1 MHLGKPLLATFTL
14 MLLVSIGG
22 CSTFGGGGLF
32 ASDSTANVGS
42 AEWWKSNKS
51 KATFVPGKGYQV
63 AGVPGYFDDFGR
75 PMDGGAQPS
84 TPNKPDA
91 PILASYDDALDTQVD
106 EGLLGGLDPEYGI
119 AKLKRS
125 FGPARDADIAQ
136 QRYDEGEKLFKEKQ
150 FDKAAKKFKEA
161 AQRWE
166 NSPLEERAMFMEAES
181 YFFADRYPKANDGYV
196 TLIKKYVNTQFLDR
210 VITRQFAIARYWEQH
225 HRASP
230 HWPTT
235 PNLFDKSRH
244 FFDTKGHALKV
255 YESIRLNDPTGP
267 LADDAL
273 FATANSHFLSGR
285 YADADYYYGEL
296 RKEYPDSDFQ
306 YQAHLLGLQCKL
318 LCYQGPDYDQTPL
331 VEARQLTEQLLT
343 QFSRELGDERERILE
358 TRQQVAAALAVRD
371 WKMAQFYEGK
381 SEYGSARYYY
391 EQLVR
396 DYPTTKL
403 AEEAQTRLAAISDKP
418 DIPPN
423 YFEWL
428 EEALPSNKRTAIS
441 AQPVDEVR
449 R

>member
-1 MHLGKPLLATFTL
+1 MHVGKPLLVTFTL
-14 MLLVSIGG
+14 MLLVGIGG
-22 CSTFGGGGLF
+22 CSSLGGGGLF
-32 ASDSTANVGS
+32 ASETSANVGS
-42 AEWWKSNKS
+42 AQWWKANKS

-75 PMDGGAQPS
+75 PMDGGAEPAS
-84 TPNKPDA
+84 TGNPDA
-91 PILASYDDALDTQVD
+91 PVLASYEDALEPKVE
-106 EGLLGGLDPEYGI
+106 EGLLGGLDPEYSFH
-119 AKLKRS
+119 KLKRKL
-125 FGPARDADIAQ
+125 GPERNADLAQ
-136 QRYDEGEKLFKEKQ
+136 KCYDEGERLFKEK
-150 FDKAAKKFKEA
+150 KYTAAAKKFKEA

-166 NSPLEERAMFMEAES
+166 HSPLEERALFMEAES
-181 YFFADRYPKANDGYV
+181 YFFADRYPKANDGYNA
-196 TLIKKYVNTQFLDR
+196 LIKKYVNTQFLDKA
-210 VITRQFAIARYWEQH
+210 ITRQFAIARFWEQH
-225 HRASP
+225 HRAEP
-230 HWPTT
+230 RWPTT

-244 FFDTKGHALKV
+244 MFDTKGHALKV
-255 YESIRLNDPTGP
+255 YENIRLNDPTGP

-285 YADADYYYGEL
+285 YRDADYYYGEL
-296 RKEYPDSDFQ
+296 RKEYPESEFQ

-331 VEARQLTEQLLT
+331 AEARQLTEQLLT
-343 QFSRELGDERERILE
+343 QFSNELGDERKRILE
-358 TRQQVAAALAVRD
+358 TRQQVVAALAIRD

-381 SEYGSARYYY
+381 SEYGSARFYY

-403 AEEAQTRLAAISDKP
+403 AEEAQNRLAAIGDKP
-418 DIPPN
+418 AIPPN

-428 EEALPSNKRTAIS
+428 EEALPSNKGTVIS